1 MHKTDVVRRV
11 AKETR
16 LSQKIVA
23 DVLAANQRLIE
34 ETLRAGGTVTFPGFG
49 TFYARKRQAGEVRHV
64 RTCETVNVPA
74 RTVAGFR
81 VGDVLKRGVA
91 GKRRRK
97 RRLFGL
103 AA

>member
-1 MHKTDVVRRV
+1 MHKTDIVKRV

-16 LSQKIVA
+16 LSQQIVA
-23 DVLAANQRLIE
+23 DVLNASHRVIE
-34 ETLRAGGTVTFPGFG
+34 ETLRGGEAVTFPGFG
-49 TFYARKRQAGEVRHV
+49 TFYTRTRRAGRVRSIRTGQAVE
-64 RTCETVNVPA
+64 VPA

-81 VGDVLKRGVA
+81 VGDVLKRAVA